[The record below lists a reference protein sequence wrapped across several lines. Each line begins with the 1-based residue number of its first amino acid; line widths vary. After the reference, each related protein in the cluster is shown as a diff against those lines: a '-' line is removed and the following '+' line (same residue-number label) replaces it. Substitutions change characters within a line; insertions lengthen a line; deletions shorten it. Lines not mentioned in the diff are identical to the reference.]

1 MPEIAEAQA
10 LFEALAETD
19 EVKAATTTRH
29 KRVDLQIALGNALI
43 AARGYGAAETQASF
57 ERARAL
63 TFGIGQEPERFSIAY
78 GLFAVSY
85 HRGDVARMREHASA
99 FLSGVSGQPDL
110 PEAGVAHRISGIYSW
125 YVGDLVDARAHL
137 EKALAIS
144 DPKRDRDLAFRFG
157 HDPRISASVQLGVVL
172 WLLGEVVRA
181 AQLFQD
187 VGASIP
193 HVSHLGTTAQGNFHA
208 AVFEVMRRN
217 HVRAA
222 EYIRALA
229 SVAYEHDLALWKTL
243 AFFLEGWSAWH
254 AGDRNAGLVQM
265 RAGVA
270 QLAEREISLFSGLI
284 RTELAQAEAE
294 SGEVDGSL
302 LTLENA
308 LVYCEHIG
316 QRWFDAEIHRIRGE
330 ILLKKHADSPAPAED
345 AYLAAIAIARR
356 QKARSFELRAA
367 HSLAKLYRLTGR
379 PADAHAVLAPALE
392 GFSPTPEMPEI
403 AEAQALLA
411 ALAETEEVKGD
422 QAQRRRMTQLQAAY
436 GAALIAARGFG
447 APETTEAFARARESA
462 AGDDSLQR
470 LAADYGLWAGSY
482 VRGDLPAMKA
492 QAAAFLADVA
502 AKPDSGEAGIAH
514 RVQGMTHLFAGE
526 FVEAAR
532 ELELALARFEPGR
545 DDDLAV
551 RFPPDPGAAAMIYLA
566 FASWALGEF
575 GQAASLIERMRARV
589 EGLSHA
595 TTLAHAT
602 ALTAFFALMRGDRS
616 QAGTSVSE
624 LARIV
629 RDHELPL
636 FRAIGEFLV
645 GWADAEGGSLAEGL
659 AAMRRGVESLREQ
672 NAVVFDGIIKIAL
685 ADAEARAGDPER
697 ALAVL
702 DEALATCER
711 TGYRAFECELHRA
724 RGDILPKCDPTN
736 PAPAEDAFKT
746 AIALAKRQGA
756 RGYQLLASLALAK
769 LYRTTSR
776 LFEAHA
782 LLAPELEGFSPTPE
796 MPEIAEAQAL
806 LRALNGSSIAAG
818 LLGGV

>member
-1 MPEIAEAQA
+1 LATAELGALSEGLSDMRRSAESLRQQDLLNFDGLLKIALADAETRAGDRDRA
-10 LFEALAETD
+10 IAILDEALAT
-19 EVKAATTTRH
+19 ANR
-29 KRVDLQIALGNALI
+29 LG
-43 AARGYGAAETQASF
+43 Y
-57 ERARAL
+57 RA
-63 TFGIGQEPERFSIAY
+63 F
-78 GLFAVSY
+78 
-85 HRGDVARMREHASA
+85 
-99 FLSGVSGQPDL
+99 
-110 PEAGVAHRISGIYSW
+110 
-125 YVGDLVDARAHL
+125 
-137 EKALAIS
+137 
-144 DPKRDRDLAFRFG
+144 
-157 HDPRISASVQLGVVL
+157 
-172 WLLGEVVRA
+172 
-181 AQLFQD
+181 
-187 VGASIP
+187 
-193 HVSHLGTTAQGNFHA
+193 
-208 AVFEVMRRN
+208 
-217 HVRAA
+217 
-222 EYIRALA
+222 
-229 SVAYEHDLALWKTL
+229 
-243 AFFLEGWSAWH
+243 
-254 AGDRNAGLVQM
+254 
-265 RAGVA
+265 
-270 QLAEREISLFSGLI
+270 
-284 RTELAQAEAE
+284 EAE
-294 SGEVDGSL
+294 L
-302 LTLENA
+302 
-308 LVYCEHIG
+308 
-316 QRWFDAEIHRIRGE
+316 HRARGE
-330 ILLKKHADSPAPAED
+330 ILLQCDPTNPAPAED
-345 AYLAAIAIARR
+345 AFLTAIAVAK
-356 QKARSFELRAA
+356 QQGTRSFEVRAA
-367 HSLAKLYRLTGR
+367 LSLAKLYQSTSR
-379 PADAHAVLAPALE
+379 PLDAHVVLAPALE
-392 GFSPTPEMPEI
+392 GFTPTPEMPEI
-403 AEAQALLA
+403 AEAQAMLA
-411 ALAETEEVKGD
+411 ALSSADEVKVE
-422 QAQRRRMTQLQAAY
+422 AARRQRMTQLQAAY

-462 AGDDSLQR
+462 ASDDSLQR
-470 LAADYGLWAGSY
+470 LAADYGLWAGNY

-526 FVEAAR
+526 FVEGAR

-566 FASWALGEF
+566 FASWALSEF

-659 AAMRRGVESLREQ
+659 AAMRRGVESLRAQ

-685 ADAEARAGDPER
+685 AEAEARAGDPER
-697 ALAVL
+697 ALTVL

-782 LLAPELEGFSPTPE
+782 LLAPELEGLSPTPE

-818 LLGGV
+818 LLSGA

>member
-1 MPEIAEAQA
+1 
-10 LFEALAETD
+10 
-19 EVKAATTTRH
+19 
-29 KRVDLQIALGNALI
+29 
-43 AARGYGAAETQASF
+43 
-57 ERARAL
+57 
-63 TFGIGQEPERFSIAY
+63 
-78 GLFAVSY
+78 
-85 HRGDVARMREHASA
+85 
-99 FLSGVSGQPDL
+99 
-110 PEAGVAHRISGIYSW
+110 
-125 YVGDLVDARAHL
+125 
-137 EKALAIS
+137 
-144 DPKRDRDLAFRFG
+144 
-157 HDPRISASVQLGVVL
+157 
-172 WLLGEVVRA
+172 
-181 AQLFQD
+181 
-187 VGASIP
+187 
-193 HVSHLGTTAQGNFHA
+193 
-208 AVFEVMRRN
+208 
-217 HVRAA
+217 
-222 EYIRALA
+222 
-229 SVAYEHDLALWKTL
+229 
-243 AFFLEGWSAWH
+243 
-254 AGDRNAGLVQM
+254 
-265 RAGVA
+265 
-270 QLAEREISLFSGLI
+270 
-284 RTELAQAEAE
+284 
-294 SGEVDGSL
+294 
-302 LTLENA
+302 
-308 LVYCEHIG
+308 
-316 QRWFDAEIHRIRGE
+316 
-330 ILLKKHADSPAPAED
+330 
-345 AYLAAIAIARR
+345 
-356 QKARSFELRAA
+356 
-367 HSLAKLYRLTGR
+367 
-379 PADAHAVLAPALE
+379 
-392 GFSPTPEMPEI
+392 
-403 AEAQALLA
+403 
-411 ALAETEEVKGD
+411 
-422 QAQRRRMTQLQAAY
+422 MTQLQAAY

-462 AGDDSLQR
+462 ASDDSLQR

-575 GQAASLIERMRARV
+575 GQAASLIKRMRARV

-645 GWADAEGGSLAEGL
+645 GWADAEGGSLVDGL

-685 ADAEARAGDPER
+685 AEAEARAGDPER

-711 TGYRAFECELHRA
+711 TGYGAFECELHRA
-724 RGDILPKCDPTN
+724 RGDILPKYDPTN

>member
-1 MPEIAEAQA
+1 M
-10 LFEALAETD
+10 
-19 EVKAATTTRH
+19 AAGNVRH
-29 KRVDLQIALGNALI
+29 
-43 AARGYGAAETQASF
+43 
-57 ERARAL
+57 
-63 TFGIGQEPERFSIAY
+63 
-78 GLFAVSY
+78 AVS
-85 HRGDVARMREHASA
+85 
-99 FLSGVSGQPDL
+99 
-110 PEAGVAHRISGIYSW
+110 
-125 YVGDLVDARAHL
+125 LVDGAH
-137 EKALAIS
+137 E
-144 DPKRDRDLAFRFG
+144 R
-157 HDPRISASVQLGVVL
+157 
-172 WLLGEVVRA
+172 
-181 AQLFQD
+181 
-187 VGASIP
+187 
-193 HVSHLGTTAQGNFHA
+193 
-208 AVFEVMRRN
+208 
-217 HVRAA
+217 
-222 EYIRALA
+222 LA
-229 SVAYEHDLALWKTL
+229 SVAHIGTHPYAKLHAAMFELMRGDRARAAQNGSEAARLAREHDLPLWRAYG
-243 AFFLEGWSAWH
+243 AFFEGLATAELGALSEGLSDMRRSAESLRQQDLLNFDGLLKIALADAETR
-254 AGDRNAGLVQM
+254 AGDRD
-265 RAGVA
+265 RAIA
-270 QLAEREISLFSGLI
+270 ILDEALATANRLGYRAF
-284 RTELAQAEAE
+284 EAE
-294 SGEVDGSL
+294 L
-302 LTLENA
+302 
-308 LVYCEHIG
+308 
-316 QRWFDAEIHRIRGE
+316 HRARGE
-330 ILLKKHADSPAPAED
+330 ILLQCDPTNPAPAED
-345 AYLAAIAIARR
+345 AFLTAIAVAK
-356 QKARSFELRAA
+356 QQGTRSFEVRAA
-367 HSLAKLYRLTGR
+367 LSLAKLYQSTSR
-379 PADAHAVLAPALE
+379 PLDAHVVLAPALE
-392 GFSPTPEMPEI
+392 GFTPTPEMPEI
-403 AEAQALLA
+403 AEAQAMLA
-411 ALAETEEVKGD
+411 ALSSADEVKVE
-422 QAQRRRMTQLQAAY
+422 AARRQRMTQLQAAY

-462 AGDDSLQR
+462 ASDDSLQR
-470 LAADYGLWAGSY
+470 LAADYGLWAGNY

-526 FVEAAR
+526 FVEGAR

-566 FASWALGEF
+566 FASWALSEF

-659 AAMRRGVESLREQ
+659 AAMRRGVESLRAQ

-685 ADAEARAGDPER
+685 AEAEARAGDPER
-697 ALAVL
+697 ALTVL

-782 LLAPELEGFSPTPE
+782 LLAPELEGLSPTPE

-818 LLGGV
+818 LLSGA

>member
-1 MPEIAEAQA
+1 M
-10 LFEALAETD
+10 
-19 EVKAATTTRH
+19 
-29 KRVDLQIALGNALI
+29 
-43 AARGYGAAETQASF
+43 
-57 ERARAL
+57 
-63 TFGIGQEPERFSIAY
+63 
-78 GLFAVSY
+78 
-85 HRGDVARMREHASA
+85 
-99 FLSGVSGQPDL
+99 
-110 PEAGVAHRISGIYSW
+110 PEAGVAHRI
-125 YVGDLVDARAHL
+125 VGVARLLARASSSKRRDASGTGAGHIRTR
-137 EKALAIS
+137 AR
-144 DPKRDRDLAFRFG
+144 RDRRSASARTPASQRCYLALRLAGRWARSSGRGRSATGVGARGRNRVMRPSRARFYQG
-157 HDPRISASVQLGVVL
+157 IALFEMMRGDPRARRAHRDDCSSTWPGSTNGPVSRVWRSLLEVGAARRGDAGGGLRGLRRGAGEHISARETSC
-172 WLLGEVVRA
+172 
-181 AQLFQD
+181 
-187 VGASIP
+187 S
-193 HVSHLGTTAQGNFHA
+193 TTALQGRLAEPKHEA
-208 AVFEVMRRN
+208 ARRG
-217 HVRAA
+217 
-222 EYIRALA
+222 RALA
-229 SVAYEHDLALWKTL
+229 TSTKRWRRVTGRESVGPKPNCI
-243 AFFLEGWSAWH
+243 AFAAKSCSSATPPTPPPPKRPS
-254 AGDRNAGLVQM
+254 APP
-265 RAGVA
+265 
-270 QLAEREISLFSGLI
+270 
-284 RTELAQAEAE
+284 
-294 SGEVDGSL
+294 
-302 LTLENA
+302 
-308 LVYCEHIG
+308 
-316 QRWFDAEIHRIRGE
+316 
-330 ILLKKHADSPAPAED
+330 SPS
-345 AYLAAIAIARR
+345 
-356 QKARSFELRAA
+356 RSSKGRAA
-367 HSLAKLYRLTGR
+367 SNCAPRSSLAKLYRATGR
-379 PADAHAVLAPALE
+379 DADAHAVLAPALE
-392 GFSPTPEMPEI
+392 GFSPTPELPEI
-403 AEAQALLA
+403 AEAQALFD
-411 ALAETEEVKGD
+411 ALAESEDVRAEL
-422 QAQRRRMTQLQAAY
+422 AQRRRMTQLQAAY

-462 AGDDSLQR
+462 AGDDSLRR

-575 GQAASLIERMRARV
+575 GQAASLIGRMRTRV

-624 LARIV
+624 LAQIV

-659 AAMRRGVESLREQ
+659 AAMRRGVENLREQ

-685 ADAEARAGDPER
+685 AEAEARAGDPER

-711 TGYRAFECELHRA
+711 TSGRAFEAELHRA

-736 PAPAEDAFKT
+736 PAPAEDAFTT
-746 AIALAKRQGA
+746 AIALAKRQEA
-756 RGYQLLASLALAK
+756 RGYALLASLSLAK
-769 LYRTTSR
+769 LYQSTSR
-776 LFEAHA
+776 LAEAQA
-782 LLAPELEGFSPTPE
+782 VLAPALEGFAPTPE

-806 LRALNGSSIAAG
+806 LVAIEAG
-818 LLGGV
+818 AHVRLE